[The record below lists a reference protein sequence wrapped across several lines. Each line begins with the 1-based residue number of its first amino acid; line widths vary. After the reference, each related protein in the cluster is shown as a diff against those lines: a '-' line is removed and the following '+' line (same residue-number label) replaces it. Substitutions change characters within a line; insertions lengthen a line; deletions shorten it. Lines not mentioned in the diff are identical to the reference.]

1 MTDALKRWEGQIVE
15 GIFPLRQFLGGSDHS
30 AVFLT
35 EYREG
40 HPQKAAIKLFP
51 ADPVTADSQLSRW
64 ELAADLA
71 HPHLLRLFRSGRS
84 RIDGNDLLYLV
95 MEYAEEDL
103 SQILP
108 QRALTPEETR
118 DMLGPVLDALEYLHG
133 NGLVHGDLKP
143 SNILAAGDRLKL
155 SSDAISR
162 VGKSQSASKPASA
175 YDSPEATSGML
186 TPAAD
191 VWSLGTALVEV
202 LTQRLPEWQP
212 GSNLEPLVPANLPAP
227 FLEIARQCLRLA
239 PQERISAAEIGA
251 QLNSRATTATA
262 SVSRAVPDSSPSVS
276 PVSVTSQASPV
287 SPGPLAAL
295 PVLPPGAARM
305 QNGPHRPPPYRDS
318 RSRSRFLVPLI
329 VGALLFAG
337 ILTVPR
343 LLTHR
348 PEVQSAPTAASEKVP
363 GRPAVQKPAE
373 SGAASRKRAIA
384 KSEPAT
390 AETAKSVAPRPPK
403 ADLRSAPAAADSL
416 KTTSEKERPS
426 TAASPKN
433 PVTAEAGKPVAAG
446 IASAKGEVLDQ
457 VLPDVSQKARA
468 SIRGKVR
475 VSVKV
480 HVDPSGGVSAAE
492 FDSPGPSK
500 FFADLALQA
509 ARKWAFTPP
518 EVNGKSVASEWRL
531 RFEFTQKDTK
541 VQPTQTVP

>member
-15 GIFPLRQFLGGSDHS
+15 GIFPLRQFLGETDHS

-51 ADPVTADSQLSRW
+51 ADPATADSQLSRW
-64 ELAADLA
+64 RLASELS

-95 MEYAEEDL
+95 MEFAEEDL

-133 NGLVHGDLKP
+133 NGLVHTDLKP
-143 SNILAAGDRLKL
+143 SNILAVGDRLKL

-162 VGKSQSASKPASA
+162 AGESQSASKPASA
-175 YDSPEATSGML
+175 YDAPEATSGML

-191 VWSLGTALVEV
+191 VWSLGTTLVEV
-202 LTQRLPEWQP
+202 LTQRLPESQP
-212 GSNLEPLVPANLPAP
+212 GSNLEPLVPASLPAP

-239 PQERISAAEIGA
+239 PQGRMSVAEIGA
-251 QLNSRATTATA
+251 QLNSRSATA
-262 SVSRAVPDSSPSVS
+262 AAPASRSVPDSRPSVS
-276 PVSVTSQASPV
+276 SVSVTSQVSPV
-287 SPGPLAAL
+287 SPRPLAAL
-295 PVLPPGAARM
+295 PVPPPGDARM
-305 QNGPHRPPPYRDS
+305 QNNPHRPPPYRDS

-348 PEVQSAPTAASEKVP
+348 PEVQSVPTVASEKVP

-373 SGAASRKRAIA
+373 SGGASKKRAVP

-390 AETAKSVAPRPPK
+390 KETARSVAPPPPK
-403 ADLRSAPAAADSL
+403 ADPRSAPAAADSL
-416 KTTSEKERPS
+416 KTTSEKESPS

-433 PVTAEAGKPVAAG
+433 PVPAEAGKPAVRG

-468 SIRGKVR
+468 SIYGKVR
-475 VSVKV
+475 VSVRV